1 MTGASCT
8 SPQISADAPRW
19 PPAACVCANLH
30 IRSAHAGSLAPGVN
44 SLLPHVSAFN
54 AESRLVDQPASLKS
68 ELHTFNTFT
77 VNQAVDKKL
86 SETLNKVFV

>member
-1 MTGASCT
+1 M

-54 AESRLVDQPASLKS
+54 AES
-68 ELHTFNTFT
+68 
-77 VNQAVDKKL
+77 
-86 SETLNKVFV
+86 